1 MLQDKNFQQ
10 TETLNHNTIILLV
23 WEQVPGKHFALQILQ
38 FYARWVA
45 SLADFFPSL
54 LGACLKAIILQI
66 KFTISICTKIPK
78 VEFNSRIIIN
88 YDEIFATGRVCISK
102 DTVRRRE
109 NQQHFEQ
116 RDYQPR

>member
-45 SLADFFPSL
+45 SLANFFPSL

-78 VEFNSRIIIN
+78 VELAEFSSIMMKFLLPGEFVSAKIL
-88 YDEIFATGRVCISK
+88 
-102 DTVRRRE
+102 
-109 NQQHFEQ
+109 
-116 RDYQPR
+116 